1 MWPNTE
7 GVSLDNYSRAK
18 VIRITYS
25 EFVSVAL
32 VIQHT
37 ARMRSIV
44 ICGLGFDC
52 NIFPHYFVK
61 RHDFRKEDVRNI
73 KYMY

>member
-1 MWPNTE
+1 VWPNTE

-52 NIFPHYFVK
+52 NTFFHI
-61 RHDFRKEDVRNI
+61 I
-73 KYMY
+73 S